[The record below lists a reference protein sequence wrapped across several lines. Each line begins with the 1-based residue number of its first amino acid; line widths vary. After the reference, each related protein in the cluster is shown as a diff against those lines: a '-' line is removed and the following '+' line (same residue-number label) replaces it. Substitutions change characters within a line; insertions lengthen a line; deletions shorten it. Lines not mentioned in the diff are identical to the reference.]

1 MIRQRNTWP
10 SSRMFRQRPKERQKK
25 TKMRSR
31 VIDIIE
37 CVVFWFISLSQT
49 HVYWSIVS
57 HSHSPFAQ
65 GSMGQLCIYLK
76 WTDDGTGRF
85 TYTQLSP
92 VHKQIKSLT
101 DPNRRN
107 DDINF
112 LSCIYLSEKRRRKSF
127 KLDLTFCL
135 KILPVVT
142 YSRVRAILWLPYRWL
157 SFLSFQVKL
166 NLEVDE
172 YSIHIWIKKMN
183 EWCNLRIEKVTANLF
198 FSNYIIRLLS
208 LQWWTD

>member
-1 MIRQRNTWP
+1 VIRQRKYLTVKSCVWT
-10 SSRMFRQRPKERQKK
+10 KTERETKK
-25 TKMRSR
+25 NKMRSR

-49 HVYWSIVS
+49 HVYRSIVS

-65 GSMGQLCIYLK
+65 GSMGQLCIYSK

-85 TYTQLSP
+85 TYTQLSR

-101 DPNRRN
+101 DANRQS

-112 LSCIYLSEKRRRKSF
+112 LSCIYLSEKRRRKKSF

-142 YSRVRAILWLPYRWL
+142 YSRVRAILWLPYHWL

-166 NLEVDE
+166 NL
-172 YSIHIWIKKMN
+172 
-183 EWCNLRIEKVTANLF
+183 
-198 FSNYIIRLLS
+198 
-208 LQWWTD
+208 